1 MKSLPVKLGVILV
14 VIGFPILC
22 YGGSMIARIGEYY
35 LGQDIKTV
43 RGLVEFTLDEY
54 AMFQSFPGWFELPGE
69 RIFKAPEV
77 TFNRHLW
84 YLTIGALNGRIYTLG
99 FQYINNDRTVA
110 HSVFEETLNFIKSQM
125 GVPTEQTKTPNRY
138 VWDSM
143 DGSVILAE
151 RGVMDFWSIN
161 FLVTGKKGKGAF
173 K

>member
-1 MKSLPVKLGVILV
+1 
-14 VIGFPILC
+14 
-22 YGGSMIARIGEYY
+22 
-35 LGQDIKTV
+35 
-43 RGLVEFTLDEY
+43 
-54 AMFQSFPGWFELPGE
+54 LPGE
-69 RIFKAPEV
+69 SIFKAPEV

-110 HSVFEETLNFIKSQM
+110 RSVFEETLNFIKSQM
-125 GVPTEQTKTPNRY
+125 GAPTEQTKTPKRC